1 MFHLELSLRLGRERP
16 QEAAVDEEEPPGGT
30 SGSAQ
35 VEATYDYT
43 ERRFGTGFCLP
54 PE

>member
-1 MFHLELSLRLGRERP
+1 MLHLELSFRLGRERP
-16 QEAAVDEEEPPGGT
+16 QEVAGDDEVPPGGT